1 MRMKNLYT
9 AGLLVVCSL
18 FACTT
23 SAQPTIAVKQQIP
36 DKPLQFSSL
45 PDKFECSLPILE
57 KAVSSRATEKVS
69 LRFGKFTFT
78 GDVMERVQQSKEVVS
93 INIRSTNF
101 PGALFNISVQ
111 TQPDN
116 TRIINGC
123 IINPQSGDVLI
134 LTQENNRYYL
144 QKQQQKFFMTE

>member
-1 MRMKNLYT
+1 MKNLYV
-9 AGLLVVCSL
+9 AGLVVVCSL
-18 FACTT
+18 VMLTT
-23 SAQPTIAVKQQIP
+23 SAQRPVAVKQHLP

-57 KAVSSRATEKVS
+57 KAASSRAAEKVS
-69 LRFGKFTFT
+69 LQFGKFVFT
-78 GDVMERVQQSKEVVS
+78 GDVMERVQQSPDVVS

-116 TRIINGC
+116 TQVIRGC
-123 IINPQSGDVLI
+123 VINPQSGDVLI

-144 QKQQQKFFMTE
+144 QKQSQKFFMTE